1 MMRTVSVVLIGILLA
16 AGMAMGGPSF
26 ARAETDGFGG
36 LEIVSA
42 EGLDA
47 MRGGYK
53 AGTDLMFSFGI
64 EKAVYVN
71 GVLEATSS
79 LNLLQPDGGSSQLLQ
94 GPSFKLY
101 QSGSII
107 PNSNGVDLS
116 AFTGPG
122 QGFQGTIIQNHL
134 DGQTIMNVTRIS
146 VGLNVLGAYRENNL
160 SAILSQQMIR
170 SLR

>member
-1 MMRTVSVVLIGILLA
+1 MKRTVAGVLIGILLA

-26 ARAETDGFGG
+26 ARAETDWLGD

-53 AGTDLMFSFGI
+53 TGTDLMFSFGI

-79 LNLLQPDGGSSQLLQ
+79 LNLLQPGGEGSQVLQ
-94 GPSFKLY
+94 VPAFNLIQKGGGNF
-101 QSGSII
+101 
-107 PNSNGVDLS
+107 S
-116 AFTGPG
+116 AFTSPEH
-122 QGFQGTIIQNHL
+122 GFQGTIIQNSL
-134 DGQTIMNVTRIS
+134 DRQRIQTFTKIS
-146 VGLNVLGAYRENNL
+146 VGLNVLGAFRENNL
-160 SAILSQQMIR
+160 SAIMNQQLIR
-170 SLR
+170 SSR

>member
-1 MMRTVSVVLIGILLA
+1 MKRTVAGVLIGILLA

-47 MRGGYK
+47 TRGGYK

-79 LNLLQPDGGSSQLLQ
+79 LNLLQPGGGSSQLSQ
-94 GPSFKLY
+94 VPSFLLI
-101 QSGSII
+101 QSDPNIPGSGT
-107 PNSNGVDLS
+107 NYS
-116 AFTGPG
+116 AFTLPG
-122 QGFQGTIIQNHL
+122 QGFQGTIIQNSV
-134 DGQTIMNVTRIS
+134 DGANIATFTRIS

>member
-1 MMRTVSVVLIGILLA
+1 MMRTVSGVLIGILLA

-42 EGLDA
+42 EGLDT

-79 LNLLQPDGGSSQLLQ
+79 LNLLQAGGAGSQLSQVPFPGTLIQLGMPGDPSIGINSSAISPDSFRGIILQ
-94 GPSFKLY
+94 
-101 QSGSII
+101 
-107 PNSNGVDLS
+107 NSLNNQWI
-116 AFTGPG
+116 T
-122 QGFQGTIIQNHL
+122 
-134 DGQTIMNVTRIS
+134 NVTKIS

>member
-1 MMRTVSVVLIGILLA
+1 MKRTVAGVLIGILLA

-47 MRGGYK
+47 TRGGYK

-79 LNLLQPDGGSSQLLQ
+79 LTLLQPGGGSSQLSQ
-94 GPSFKLY
+94 VPSFNLI
-101 QSGSII
+101 QIDGSGT
-107 PNSNGVDLS
+107 NYS
-116 AFTGPG
+116 AFTLPG
-122 QGFQGTIIQNHL
+122 QGFQGTIIQNSV
-134 DGQTIMNVTRIS
+134 DRANIATFTRIS

>member
-1 MMRTVSVVLIGILLA
+1 MKRTVAGVLIGILLA

-36 LEIVSA
+36 MEIVSA

-47 MRGGYK
+47 TRGGYK

-79 LNLLQPDGGSSQLLQ
+79 LNLLQPGGIELSQNPGSSLFRMAREFLR
-94 GPSFKLY
+94 SSCRL
-101 QSGSII
+101 
-107 PNSNGVDLS
+107 
-116 AFTGPG
+116 PG
-122 QGFQGTIIQNHL
+122 DNRPEQP
-134 DGQTIMNVTRIS
+134 
-146 VGLNVLGAYRENNL
+146 GLPEDPDHHED
-160 SAILSQQMIR
+160 
-170 SLR
+170 

>member
-1 MMRTVSVVLIGILLA
+1 MKRTVAGVLIGILLA

-36 LEIVSA
+36 MEIVSA

-47 MRGGYK
+47 TRGGYK

-79 LNLLQPDGGSSQLLQ
+79 LNLLQPGGGSSQLSQ
-94 GPSFKLY
+94 APSFQLI
-101 QSGSII
+101 QNGSDI
-107 PNSNGVDLS
+107 PNLGKDFS
-116 AFTGPG
+116 AFTLPG
-122 QGFQGTIIQNHL
+122 QGFQGTIIQNSV
-134 DGQTIMNVTRIS
+134 DGANIATFTRIT

-160 SAILSQQMIR
+160 SAILNQQMIR

>member
-1 MMRTVSVVLIGILLA
+1 MRTTAAKLLIALA
-16 AGMAMGGPSF
+16 FAAVMGLWGPSSVW
-26 ARAETDGFGG
+26 ADADGFGVAD
-36 LEIVSA
+36 IVPLQ
-42 EGLDA
+42 ELDA
-47 MRGGYK
+47 TRGGYK

-79 LNLLQPDGGSSQLLQ
+79 LNLLQAGGAGSQLSQVPFPGTLIQLGMPGDPSIGINSSAISPDSFRGIILQ
-94 GPSFKLY
+94 
-101 QSGSII
+101 
-107 PNSNGVDLS
+107 NSLNNQWI
-116 AFTGPG
+116 T
-122 QGFQGTIIQNHL
+122 
-134 DGQTIMNVTRIS
+134 NVTKIS

>member
-1 MMRTVSVVLIGILLA
+1 MRPTAANLLIALALA
-16 AGMAMGGPSF
+16 ACMALWGPSW
-26 ARAETDGFGG
+26 ARADADGFGG
-36 LEIVSA
+36 AEIVSMQ
-42 EGLDA
+42 ELDA
-47 MRGGYK
+47 TRGGYQ
-53 AGTDLMFSFGI
+53 AGKDLMFSFGI

-79 LNLLQPDGGSSQLLQ
+79 LNLLQPGGGASRLSQA
-94 GPSFKLY
+94 PSFQLI
-101 QSGSII
+101 QNGSGI
-107 PNSNGVDLS
+107 PNLGKDFS
-116 AFTGPG
+116 AFTLPG

-160 SAILSQQMIR
+160 SAILSQQQIR

>member
-1 MMRTVSVVLIGILLA
+1 
-16 AGMAMGGPSF
+16 
-26 ARAETDGFGG
+26 
-36 LEIVSA
+36 
-42 EGLDA
+42 
-47 MRGGYK
+47 
-53 AGTDLMFSFGI
+53 
-64 EKAVYVN
+64 
-71 GVLEATSS
+71 VLEATSS
-79 LNLLQPDGGSSQLLQ
+79 LNLLQPGGGSSQLSQ

-134 DGQTIMNVTRIS
+134 DGQTIMNVTKIS

>member
-1 MMRTVSVVLIGILLA
+1 
-16 AGMAMGGPSF
+16 MAMGGPSF
-26 ARAETDGFGG
+26 ARAETDGLGDV
-36 LEIVSA
+36 EIVSA

-79 LNLLQPDGGSSQLLQ
+79 LNLLQPGGGSSQLSQ
-94 GPSFKLY
+94 VPSFKLI
-101 QSGSII
+101 QSDPTIPGSGT
-107 PNSNGVDLS
+107 NFS
-116 AFTGPG
+116 AITSPV
-122 QGFQGTIIQNHL
+122 QGFQGTIIQNSVNGAH
-134 DGQTIMNVTRIS
+134 IFNVTKIS

>member
-1 MMRTVSVVLIGILLA
+1 MRTTVPKLLIVLAFA
-16 AGMAMGGPSF
+16 AVMALWGPSS

-47 MRGGYK
+47 TRGGYK

-79 LNLLQPDGGSSQLLQ
+79 LNLLQPGGGSSQLSQ
-94 GPSFKLY
+94 VPSFKLI
-101 QSGSII
+101 QSDPNIPGSGT
-107 PNSNGVDLS
+107 NYS
-116 AFTGPG
+116 AFTLPVH
-122 QGFQGTIIQNHL
+122 GFQGTIIQNSVN
-134 DGQTIMNVTRIS
+134 GANIATFTRIS

>member
-1 MMRTVSVVLIGILLA
+1 MKRTVAGVLIGILLA

-26 ARAETDGFGG
+26 AWAESDGFGG
-36 LEIVSA
+36 VEIVSA
-42 EGLDA
+42 EELDA

-53 AGTDLMFSFGI
+53 AGTDLLFSFGI

-79 LNLLQPDGGSSQLLQ
+79 LNLLQPGGGDRQLSQA
-94 GPSFKLY
+94 PSFNLI
-101 QSGSII
+101 QNGSGI
-107 PNSNGVDLS
+107 PNNGKDFS
-116 AFTGPG
+116 AFTLPG
-122 QGFQGTIIQNHL
+122 QGFQGTIIQNNL
-134 DGQTIMNVTRIS
+134 DHQTITNVTRIS

-160 SAILSQQMIR
+160 SAILSQQLIR